1 MPTVVAIL
9 ESKSRVY
16 YKPPSEVLPENQK
29 RRPISQPLILDTPLL
44 DLGMEPLIK
53 IVNEMHRMTSENSHY
68 YFDQNASRAAGL
80 QSYLDFVQGKPM
92 KPRNSLESL
101 FAELSSTRSGG
112 GGGGS
117 TRSNNTTG
125 AHSVAK
131 AQPNITTNRRSS
143 ALSIGSRS
151 K

>member
-16 YKPPSEVLPENQK
+16 YKPPTEVLPENQK
-29 RRPISQPLILDTPLL
+29 QRRPISQPLVLDTPLL

-53 IVNEMHRMTSENSHY
+53 IVNEMHRMTSENTHY

-92 KPRNSLESL
+92 KPRNPLESL
-101 FAELSSTRSGG
+101 FAEMSSTRSVTSAGMK
-112 GGGGS
+112 S
-117 TRSNNTTG
+117 QQQHRTMHTNTQQSNM
-125 AHSVAK
+125 
-131 AQPNITTNRRSS
+131 TNRRSS
-143 ALSIGSRS
+143 GASIGSRS